1 MAEESLFPPET
12 AGGLM
17 VTQLPTAHRTNT
29 VSEVV
34 ERISKKKWDDIYFV
48 YVLTQDGKLIGL
60 VPLTILLASPK
71 TKTMDE
77 LMIKPLL
84 TLTPETDQEKVVIE
98 AIKLDIEQV
107 PVVDHEDKFLG
118 VVVADRIIDVLH
130 DEHLEDF
137 LRSSGIRGKGSH
149 ILELAGGRLIHAVQS
164 RIPWLLVGLGIGLGL
179 SLVSSRF
186 EGSLQKNIALAY
198 FIPVIAYVA
207 DSVGTQSETIFIR
220 ASTVLKLNL
229 FTYLLKEFFIGSTIG
244 VVLGIIGG
252 IGGALISQSISIGLV
267 VGVSLFC
274 AITVSAVL
282 ACVTPICFTALK
294 KDPAL
299 GSGPLTTAIQ
309 DLISITIYFLVAGML
324 LH

>member
-1 MAEESLFPPET
+1 M
-12 AGGLM
+12 
-17 VTQLPTAHRTNT
+17 TQVPIAHRTNT
-29 VSEVV
+29 VAEVV
-34 ERISKKKWDDIYFV
+34 ELISKKKWDDIYFV
-48 YVLTQDGKLIGL
+48 YILSTDGKLTGL

-77 LMIKPLL
+77 LMIKPLI
-84 TLTPETDQEKVVIE
+84 TLKPETDQEKVVIE
-98 AIKLDIEQV
+98 AIRLDIEQV
-107 PVVDHEDKFLG
+107 PVVDREDKFLG

-149 ILELAGGRLIHAVQS
+149 ILDLAGGRLIHAVKS

-220 ASTVLKLNL
+220 AATVLKLNL
-229 FTYLLKEFFIGSTIG
+229 FTYLLKEFFIGSSIG
-244 VVLGIIGG
+244 IILGIIGG

-309 DLISITIYFLVAGML
+309 DLISITIYFTVASAIL
-324 LH
+324 